1 MKRISVY
8 LGGALIAV
16 SSIGWYALSDN
27 DLFVGIQRS
36 IATFTEVFRKIS
48 LQYVDDVDPEAIVE
62 AGVERMLETLDP
74 YSEFI
79 PPGEDDDVEMLATG
93 KYTGF
98 GITVERLD
106 SSLVVSN
113 VRTGHPAHRAGLRI
127 GDRLLFID
135 SVRVDT
141 LAPGDLRPHTR
152 GSAGTTATVR
162 ILRDGRSDTIVLR
175 VLRSEVAVQNIAHA
189 ERRADGLAYVK
200 VVRFSRQT
208 GGDVRNA
215 IAELKRQGPLRGLV
229 LDLRDNPGGLLDAA
243 VELCGVF
250 LPRGTTVVT
259 TRGREAQDSRTYRVA
274 NDPMEPSLP
283 LAVLINGGSA
293 SASEIVAGAIQDHD
307 RGIILGR
314 RSFGKGLV
322 QTVLDLPYEASM
334 KLTTARYYTPS
345 GRCIQRIDHSRVLR
359 RTASR
364 ADTVRKF
371 ATASGRIVH
380 ELDGIDPDSTIADTV
395 FPAPVQH
402 LLDRSVLFRFGSRY
416 TASWTELPT
425 AFGVDAATVDAFFK
439 FVATQ
444 PAERRSPVLGSL
456 AASKAAAVKAGLSAA
471 TIKAMETTE
480 RQAERE
486 VERTLR
492 QHEPLLR
499 ELLEQEIRSRF
510 SDEGVR
516 IARSLTFDPVLR
528 AASQILG
535 STRYSTF
542 LAPQTRNE
550 H

>member
-8 LGGALIAV
+8 VGGALIAV
-16 SSIGWYALSDN
+16 SSVGWYALSDN

-48 LQYVDDVDPEAIVE
+48 MQYVDDVDPEAVVK

-106 SSLVVSN
+106 STLVVSN
-113 VRTGHPAHRAGLRI
+113 VRTGHPAHRAGMRI
-127 GDRLLFID
+127 GDRLLTID

-162 ILRDGRSDTIVLR
+162 ILRDGRPDTIVLR

-189 ERRADGLAYVK
+189 ERRADGLGYVK

-215 IAELKRQGPLRGLV
+215 IADLKRQGPLRGLV

-250 LPRGTTVVT
+250 LPRGAMVVT
-259 TRGREAQDSRTYRVA
+259 TRGREAQDSRTYRVT

-345 GRCIQRIDHSRVLR
+345 GRCIQRIDHSKVLR
-359 RTASR
+359 RTAAR

-380 ELDGIDPDSTIADTV
+380 ELDGIDPDSTISDTA

-402 LLDRSVLFRFGSRY
+402 LLDRSVLFRFGSRH
-416 TASWTELPT
+416 TALWTELPA
-425 AFGVDAATVDAFFK
+425 AFVVDAATVEAFFK
-439 FVATQ
+439 FVVTQ

-471 TIKAMETTE
+471 TIKAMESTE

-492 QHEPLLR
+492 QHEPLIR

-510 SDEGVR
+510 SNEGVR
-516 IARSLTFDPVLR
+516 LARSLTVDPVLR

-535 STRYSTF
+535 SARYSTF